1 MHRFLFISLALV
13 CLLAG
18 CSAPQTSDPATDESD
33 SLDAYFEEEPA
44 DNEMGSA
51 EFGLQDPMDTVYTYD
66 GESLE
71 IPFSITGA
79 SFGKTTEIGVLL
91 FVDGVAQPYSAVY
104 EDGTELEESYMQVFN
119 LDYEQQENFDMVFQ
133 PMTGKAGETVPVM
146 AVTILEPSFVAEGP
160 DNPRYGFHHQESAT
174 TSRQIS
180 FVADAPAQ
188 TLATAGTDYNVV
200 DLPQDILDTLA
211 AWGATDSLDTTA
223 TLSLGVEDGNYI
235 QADGKT
241 ATIILLTRDPFG
253 QSGAISSI
261 YVDEDAC
268 YYASSGEVGDGF
280 QIYRIDLKDFSTRL
294 YFSTGSDNMA
304 TFWGLFDHEPTVDE
318 LLADVGSVT
327 SFVVDGNYIYYLQ
340 GGRLYKVF
348 RWTGWETVEVTNT
361 SCVQNLKC
369 QNGKIICK
377 G

>member
-1 MHRFLFISLALV
+1 MHRFLFFSLALV

-18 CSAPQTSDPATDESD
+18 CSAPQASDPAPDESND
-33 SLDAYFEEEPA
+33 LDAYFEEEPA

-79 SFGKTTEIGVLL
+79 SSGKTTEIGVLL

-104 EDGTELEESYMQVFN
+104 EDGTELEESYMQIFN

-133 PMTGKAGETVPVM
+133 PVTGKAGETVPVM

-180 FVADAPAQ
+180 FATDAPTQ
-188 TLATAGTDYNVV
+188 TLAAAATDYNVV

-211 AWGATDSLDTTA
+211 AWGATDSW
-223 TLSLGVEDGNYI
+223 
-235 QADGKT
+235 
-241 ATIILLTRDPFG
+241 TRRQPCPWVLKMGITFRQMEKQRQSPF
-253 QSGAISSI
+253 SS
-261 YVDEDAC
+261 
-268 YYASSGEVGDGF
+268 
-280 QIYRIDLKDFSTRL
+280 
-294 YFSTGSDNMA
+294 
-304 TFWGLFDHEPTVDE
+304 TVDRRRISIS
-318 LLADVGSVT
+318 LCLSTT
-327 SFVVDGNYIYYLQ
+327 SLSNSMERTISLCGL
-340 GGRLYKVF
+340 
-348 RWTGWETVEVTNT
+348 
-361 SCVQNLKC
+361 
-369 QNGKIICK
+369 
-377 G
+377 

>member
-1 MHRFLFISLALV
+1 MHRLLFFSLALV

-18 CSAPQTSDPATDESD
+18 CSAPQTSDPAPDESND
-33 SLDAYFEEEPA
+33 LDAYFEEEPA

-66 GESLE
+66 GEPLE

-79 SFGKTTEIGVLL
+79 SSGKTTEIGVLL

-119 LDYEQQENFDMVFQ
+119 LDYEQRENFNMVFQ
-133 PMTGKAGETVPVM
+133 PVTGKAGETVPVM

-180 FVADAPAQ
+180 FAADAPAQ
-188 TLATAGTDYNVV
+188 TLAAAGTDYNVV

-241 ATIILLTRDPFG
+241 ATITVQLYGGPEAEFNITLFINHQPVQLNGADYLSVRTVKNQMVEATFQIDTSALGALNTVYAIAVTPEDGELEINNPVKTASVLL
-253 QSGAISSI
+253 
-261 YVDEDAC
+261 VN
-268 YYASSGEVGDGF
+268 GEV
-280 QIYRIDLKDFSTRL
+280 
-294 YFSTGSDNMA
+294 
-304 TFWGLFDHEPTVDE
+304 
-318 LLADVGSVT
+318 
-327 SFVVDGNYIYYLQ
+327 
-340 GGRLYKVF
+340 
-348 RWTGWETVEVTNT
+348 
-361 SCVQNLKC
+361 
-369 QNGKIICK
+369 
-377 G
+377 

>member
-18 CSAPQTSDPATDESD
+18 CSAPQTRDPATDESD

-119 LDYEQQENFDMVFQ
+119 LDYEQQENFNMVFQ
-133 PMTGKAGETVPVM
+133 PVTGKAGETVPVM

-180 FVADAPAQ
+180 FAADAPAQ
-188 TLATAGTDYNVV
+188 TLAAASTDYNVV

-211 AWGATDSLDTTA
+211 AWGATNSLDTTA
-223 TLSLGVEDGNYI
+223 TLSLGVED
-235 QADGKT
+235 
-241 ATIILLTRDPFG
+241 
-253 QSGAISSI
+253 
-261 YVDEDAC
+261 
-268 YYASSGEVGDGF
+268 
-280 QIYRIDLKDFSTRL
+280 
-294 YFSTGSDNMA
+294 
-304 TFWGLFDHEPTVDE
+304 
-318 LLADVGSVT
+318 
-327 SFVVDGNYIYYLQ
+327 
-340 GGRLYKVF
+340 
-348 RWTGWETVEVTNT
+348 
-361 SCVQNLKC
+361 
-369 QNGKIICK
+369 
-377 G
+377 